1 MIGVTSGIITVY
13 IGLILVGIIYAI
25 LIYLISEKG
34 YLEGYTS
41 LAVVGG
47 VLVTLAGVYFIFP
60 LAAAYTLGAF
70 VCTGTP
76 MIIGDWLKNV
86 RRRAKEQERIRAE
99 ANDSAS

>member
-1 MIGVTSGIITVY
+1 MIGTVYGIIPVY

-25 LIYLISEKG
+25 LIYWVSEKG

-47 VLVTLAGVYFIFP
+47 VLITLAGVYFIFP
-60 LAAAYTLGAF
+60 LAVAYTLGAF
-70 VCTGTP
+70 FCTGTP
-76 MIIGDWLKNV
+76 MIVGDWLKNV

-99 ANDSAS
+99 ANDTAS